1 MPQRAFVITDKSK
14 TLPITALVIG
24 TMGVSCGAIFARM
37 ADAPALVIAA
47 YRMGFALVLLLPW
60 IGVSTSRASTSIEFR
75 DGMLAALSG
84 VFLAGHF
91 ATWISSLNYTTVANS
106 VVLVNTNPIWVGLLT
121 PLITKDRILRETM
134 IGIALCVAGGML
146 IGWGDLGGPHGA
158 LKGDMLALW
167 GSFFAAGYLLIGR
180 LLRQRMPLFAY
191 VGICY
196 AVAAVILGVTAWG
209 FNLPLR
215 GFTHVTWAALIGA
228 AAVSQIVGH
237 TSYNWA
243 LKWFSAHM
251 VAISLLGEP
260 ILATLMAWGL
270 LGEKPALIHLAGGG
284 LILAGI
290 YMAASR
296 E

>member
-1 MPQRAFVITDKSK
+1 M
-14 TLPITALVIG
+14 LPLAALVIG
-24 TMGVSCGAIFARM
+24 TIGVSCGAIFARL
-37 ADAPALVIAA
+37 AEAPALVIAA
-47 YRMGFALVLLLPW
+47 YRMGFALLFLSPW
-60 IGVSTSRASTSIEFR
+60 IGMNAGRTATTVHLR
-75 DGMLAALSG
+75 DSWLAALSG

-106 VVLVNTNPIWVGLLT
+106 VVLVNTSPIWVGLLT
-121 PLITKDRILRETM
+121 PLITKDRILKETV
-134 IGIALCVAGGML
+134 IGIAFCMAGGML
-146 IGWGDLGGPHGA
+146 IGWGDLSGFKGA
-158 LKGDMLALW
+158 IRGDFLALL

-196 AVAAVILGVTAWG
+196 GVAAAILGITAWG
-209 FNLPLR
+209 LDLPLR
-215 GFTHVTWAALIGA
+215 GFTNITWAALIGA
-228 AAVSQIVGH
+228 AAVSQIMGH

-260 ILATLMAWGL
+260 VLATLMAWGF
-270 LGEKPALIHLAGGG
+270 LGEKPALIHLIGGG
-284 LILAGI
+284 LILMGI
-290 YMAASR
+290 YLAASR

>member
-1 MPQRAFVITDKSK
+1 MITEQSRM
-14 TLPITALVIG
+14 LPLTALFIG
-24 TMGVSCGAIFARM
+24 TMGVSCGAIFARL

-47 YRMGFALVLLLPW
+47 YRMGFALLFLFPW
-60 IGVSTSRASTSIEFR
+60 IGFSAGRTPAPIQLR
-75 DGMLAALSG
+75 DGWLAALSG
-84 VFLAGHF
+84 IFLAGHF

-121 PLITKDRILRETM
+121 PLITKDRLLKETV
-134 IGIALCVAGGML
+134 IGIVLCVAGGML
-146 IGWGDLGGPHGA
+146 IGWGDLSGVKGA
-158 LKGDMLALW
+158 LKGDFLALC

-180 LLRQRMPLFAY
+180 LLRQRMALFAY

-196 AVAAVILGVTAWG
+196 GVAAAILGITAWG
-209 FNLPLR
+209 LDLPLK
-215 GFTHVTWAALIGA
+215 GFSTVTWAALVGA
-228 AAVSQIVGH
+228 AVVSQILGH

-260 ILATLMAWGL
+260 VLATMMAWGF
-270 LGEKPALIHLAGGG
+270 LGERPALIHLLGGG

-290 YMAASR
+290 YLAASR
-296 E
+296 ER

>member
-1 MPQRAFVITDKSK
+1 M
-14 TLPITALVIG
+14 LPMTALVVG
-24 TMGVSCGAIFARM
+24 TLGVSCGAIFARM
-37 ADAPALVIAA
+37 ADAPSLVIAA

-60 IGVSTSRASTSIEFR
+60 IGISANRTSTTISFR
-75 DGMLAALSG
+75 DGLLAALSG

-121 PLITKDRILRETM
+121 PLITKDRILKETM
-134 IGIALCVAGGML
+134 IGIGLCVAGGML
-146 IGWGDLGGPHGA
+146 IGLGDLSGSHGA
-158 LKGDMLALW
+158 LKGDILALW

-196 AVAAVILGVTAWG
+196 TIAALILGAMAWALD
-209 FNLPLR
+209 LPLR
-215 GFTHVTWAALIGA
+215 GFTTVTWAALIGA
-228 AAVSQIVGH
+228 AVISQIAGH

-260 ILATLMAWGL
+260 ILATLMAWGF
-270 LGEKPALIHLAGGG
+270 LGEKPALIHLFGGG